1 MTWGPVVGNVRSHF
15 LEDLYEQCSFH
26 MAEKMPSSVNV
37 GVRPMMSRMRSYSLG
52 DSPCE
57 AIRSDVMVGSVMAV
71 PFGIVGLLRQWD
83 HKGKVQALCFWDQC
97 AVDRKMPGTKA
108 RRSLTGRYKSDEHLS
123 IIAFN

>member
-83 HKGKVQALCFWDQC
+83 HKGKVQALCFWHQC

-108 RRSLTGRYKSDEHLS
+108 RRSLTGRYESDER
-123 IIAFN
+123 